1 MKVLVINCGSS
12 TVKCRLYG
20 MPDKRPL
27 ARAVVERIARD
38 PSVLKYRYGDATQQR
53 DVEAKDH
60 EQAARVLLET
70 LLDEKGKAAATFD
83 EITAVG
89 HRVVHGGD
97 ETRAA
102 VPIDESTIDH
112 IERFAPLAPLHNPP
126 DLAGIRTAMT
136 VLPSVPHM
144 ACFDT
149 TFHQSLPE
157 RAYTYALPARLR
169 DEWGVRKYGFHGISH
184 RFVAERAAR
193 FVGHPFEDFNAITCH
208 LGSGCS
214 IAAIRQ
220 GRSVDTS
227 MGMTPLE
234 GLVMGTRSGD
244 VDPGVL
250 LYLGHQGI
258 SLEELDEMWNRQS
271 GLLGLSGLS
280 ADMRDLIRAADD
292 GNQLAMLAVDVFCFR
307 LKKYIGAYFAVI
319 GEPHAL
325 VFTGGIGE
333 HSAVV
338 RRQTCDGLGCL
349 GIEVDES
356 RNESAGGKEANVAA
370 EASSVPV
377 LVIPA
382 NEELAIATEVYQCL
396 QAGGERTV
404 VR

>member
-1 MKVLVINCGSS
+1 V
-12 TVKCRLYG
+12 
-20 MPDKRPL
+20 
-27 ARAVVERIARD
+27 
-38 PSVLKYRYGDATQQR
+38 TQQR
-53 DVEAKDH
+53 DVAAKDH
-60 EQAARVLLET
+60 EQATRALLDT
-70 LLDEKGKAAATFD
+70 LLGGGEDAAGRVD
-83 EITAVG
+83 EIEAVG

-102 VPIDESTIDH
+102 VRIDDTTIDR

-126 DLAGIRTAMT
+126 DLAGIRTAME
-136 VLPSVPHM
+136 VLPEVPHM

-157 RAYTYALPARLR
+157 RAYTYALPAQLR
-169 DEWGVRKYGFHGISH
+169 SDWGVRKYGFHGLSH
-184 RFVAERAAR
+184 RFVAERAAHL
-193 FVGHPFEDFNAITCH
+193 VGRPFEDFNAVACH

-214 IAAIRQ
+214 ITAILQ

-250 LYLGHQGI
+250 LYLAQQGI
-258 SLEELDEMWNRQS
+258 SLEELGEICNRHS

-280 ADMRDLIRAADD
+280 GDMRDLIQAADE
-292 GNQLAMLAVDVFCFR
+292 GNEGAELAVDVFCYR
-307 LKKYIGAYFAVI
+307 LKKYIGAYVAVI

-338 RRQTCDGLGCL
+338 RRRACDGLGCL
-349 GIEVDES
+349 GITVDDSE
-356 RNESAGGKEANVAA
+356 NESADNEEANIAA
-370 EASSVPV
+370 EAGEVPV
-377 LVIPA
+377 LVIPT
-382 NEELAIATEVYQCL
+382 NEELAIATEVYRCMK
-396 QAGGERTV
+396 AECERII